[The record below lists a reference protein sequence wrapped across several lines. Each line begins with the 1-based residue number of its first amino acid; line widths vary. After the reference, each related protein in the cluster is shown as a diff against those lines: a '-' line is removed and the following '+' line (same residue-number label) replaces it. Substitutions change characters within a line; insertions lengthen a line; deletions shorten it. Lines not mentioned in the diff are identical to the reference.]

1 MKYYYEPENR
11 IIETEEMIRKYGS
24 YNPISQL
31 GIFDLSMQ
39 PAYTP
44 VGFRLLPN
52 NTYYPIESYNEV
64 KARCV
69 DALIATGM
77 TEEEALNTIEHP

>member
-24 YNPISQL
+24 YNAIPQL
-31 GIFDLSMQ
+31 GIFDLSVQ

-44 VGFRLLPN
+44 VGFRSLPN

-69 DALIATGM
+69 DALISTGM

>member
-1 MKYYYEPENR
+1 MKFYYLKENR
-11 IIETEEMIRKYGS
+11 IIETEELTQKYGADS
-24 YNPISQL
+24 AIPLL

-44 VGFRLLPN
+44 VGFNHLSD
-52 NTYYPIESYNEV
+52 NTYYPIESYDEV

-77 TEEEALNTIEHP
+77 TEEEALNTIENP